1 MGAAGHYLGS
11 TAPSQ
16 KKPRGNPDNPENPD
30 YKQILPYVK
39 QLSKLKPTHPAPAD
53 ITTTIFMF
61 RGDFSSPL
69 FDLFTLQKRATKFCD
84 KDTKAEGCDVRLKE
98 SYKWGTLSSKLVD
111 SLDVMCNS
119 MKRTD
124 FYVKIDDDLI
134 MSESRL
140 DEIIRTMASTD
151 CQVAGGIAVDYR
163 FYWAVGQIYVFKRA
177 ILDDIC
183 QKLPTATKLH
193 AHEDIAF
200 GMLINSTDK
209 SMFCSL
215 DRPTNH
221 WHKNY
226 KDQRVEIHY
235 LEQHNE

>member
-1 MGAAGHYLGS
+1 MAPKLPLTHVEELSSLNAVHPVS
-11 TAPSQ
+11 T
-16 KKPRGNPDNPENPD
+16 
-30 YKQILPYVK
+30 
-39 QLSKLKPTHPAPAD
+39 D

-69 FDLFTLQKRATKFCD
+69 FDLFTLQKRAVKFCD

-98 SYKWGTLSSKLVD
+98 TYKWGTLSSKLVD

-200 GMLINSTDK
+200 GMLINSADK
-209 SMFCSL
+209 RMFCSL
-215 DRPTNH
+215 DKPTNH

-226 KDQRVEIHY
+226 NDQRVQIDY
-235 LEQHNE
+235 LQQHNE